1 MSMRNPVT
9 LVKRMHKMPQS
20 GLVSMKKILPVIVF
34 LIAVYVG
41 WTQLDRTDDF
51 KGVNLPSVDQRFATF
66 GERDNGQQVEGSGV
80 VIKLLPDD
88 NDGRRH
94 QKFILRL
101 DSGQTLLVAHNIDL
115 APRIDALR
123 EGHVVKFN
131 GVYEWKREGGVIHW
145 THHDPDGRH
154 EWGFLEHEGELYR

>member
-1 MSMRNPVT
+1 
-9 LVKRMHKMPQS
+9 
-20 GLVSMKKILPVIVF
+20 MKKILPVVVL

-41 WTQLDRTDDF
+41 WSQLERTDDF
-51 KGVNLPSVDQRFATF
+51 TGVSVSNEDQRFATF
-66 GERDNGQQVEGSGV
+66 GERDSGQQVKGSGV

-94 QKFILRL
+94 QKFLLKL

-115 APRIDALR
+115 APRIDSLR
-123 EGHVVKFN
+123 AGDVVKFN
-131 GVYEWKREGGVIHW
+131 GVYEWKPEGGVIHW

-154 EWGFLEHEGELYR
+154 EWGSLEHQGEIYR